1 MCSSKTHKTAVF
13 LCVHLFVEH
22 LLHSQASVLD
32 STPRRSVNYKDA
44 KLKTFTEKGLSN
56 VSSLLL
62 SEEHKLLIVGARDAI
77 FALNIEDISKTI
89 SQEAWPAPEA
99 NSSECEKKG
108 KSRNEDCR
116 NYIVG
121 IHRVT
126 ENNLYVCGTHAFHPM
141 CDYMTVDNGK
151 IQLKRQPKFSK
162 GKAPYD
168 PKYTYTSIVVD
179 GELYSATENNFLG
192 SQPIFQRSLKDSSLR
207 TENIG
212 CWLKNPNFVYVDVV
226 RESEDSPE
234 GDEDK
239 IYLFFS
245 EVAIEYNFKSE
256 VLISR
261 VARVCK
267 GDKGGQRILQ
277 RKWSSFVKA
286 GLECN
291 FPKSNYPFNVIQ
303 DVFLLRAP
311 KWRDNIFYATFTSQ
325 WSLQNNSA
333 VCTFTMAAIQK
344 VFNEGNFKTFDII
357 HHKMMESIKPNPV
370 PRPGTCINNN
380 LTKSGYKTSLDLPDQ
395 TLLFLQTHPLLN
407 DVVMPKDNQP
417 VLVKQATIYT
427 QIVVHRVTATDQK
440 QYNVIF
446 LGTDKGYLHKALS
459 ITGKMFIVEE
469 VQIFPSEEPVKNLQ
483 ISPTR
488 GQLYI
493 SSPSQVVQVP
503 VAVCSQHKTCWDCVL
518 ARDPYCAWD
527 TMSRQCLNIASK
539 DSKGWIQ
546 NVENGDAS
554 ECPSPRRASLQY
566 QVIIL
571 KHSDFLKCHSTS
583 NLAQKEWLLNG
594 EKLPTDNSKYIHI
607 KDGLLIL
614 NLSRNDKGQYDCQ
627 AVEMTNGK
635 KFTHI
640 LASYSLLLRE
650 SRSVHLSRPAMF
662 EQPNWAPN
670 HKSGVLS
677 TAKRDISTFGA
688 RQPNLLVTQ
697 RDLRANVTVQSF
709 LVLFVIMFG
718 LLLTWNIWKGHV
730 PFQWMKCIPSS
741 HVSIKQSPA
750 SLLKSSVQ
758 KLGTK
763 MPLQRKLVTPGNQQ
777 QPRNN
782 LQLMTIASENSF
794 RGNCTSSTTLVD
806 TANSSCSRP
815 LFILDDQEYF
825 DAEEPESNV

>member
-1 MCSSKTHKTAVF
+1 MKTGHLGQKTRK
-13 LCVHLFVEH
+13 
-22 LLHSQASVLD
+22 LHNRLHIYIDLQC
-32 STPRRSVNYKDA
+32 
-44 KLKTFTEKGLSN
+44 LS
-56 VSSLLL
+56 
-62 SEEHKLLIVGARDAI
+62 HWVGHFKVVIMRKSIRQKRII
-77 FALNIEDISKTI
+77 FMFFPL
-89 SQEAWPAPEA
+89 Q
-99 NSSECEKKG
+99 
-108 KSRNEDCR
+108 EDCR

-141 CDYMTVDNGK
+141 CDYMVS
-151 IQLKRQPKFSK
+151 IQWLWGSN
-162 GKAPYD
+162 
-168 PKYTYTSIVVD
+168 

-212 CWLKNPNFVYVDVV
+212 CWLKSAYIL
-226 RESEDSPE
+226 EDSPE

-325 WSLQNNSA
+325 SLQNNSA

-527 TMSRQCLNIASK
+527 TMSRQCLNIATFFPQTR
-539 DSKGWIQ
+539 GWIQ

-554 ECPSPRRASLQY
+554 ECPSPST
-566 QVIIL
+566 
-571 KHSDFLKCHSTS
+571 DFLKCHSTS

-640 LASYSLLLRE
+640 L
-650 SRSVHLSRPAMF
+650 
-662 EQPNWAPN
+662 
-670 HKSGVLS
+670 
-677 TAKRDISTFGA
+677 RDISTFGA